1 VLKHPTSPDQIAFT
15 GGNMAFTSV
24 NPDDSQLFSAAL
36 HNWQERN
43 HTARTFL
50 ALTPAEQSEIL
61 RDAQD
66 LKTSDKMS
74 PEGRRNRDEC
84 ERILR
89 SRSTLIRRS
98 Q

>member
-1 VLKHPTSPDQIAFT
+1 
-15 GGNMAFTSV
+15 MAFTSV
-24 NPDDSQLFSAAL
+24 INRDDTQLFSEAL
-36 HNWQERN
+36 HSWQKRQ
-43 HTARTFL
+43 HDSRGFGQ
-50 ALTPAEQSEIL
+50 LTPTQQSEIM

-66 LKTSDKMS
+66 LKNPDNLS

-89 SRSTLIRRS
+89 SRRS

>member
-1 VLKHPTSPDQIAFT
+1 
-15 GGNMAFTSV
+15 MASHSV
-24 NPDDSQLFSAAL
+24 NPRDTQFLYAAL

-43 HTARTFL
+43 HTDRTFL
-50 ALTPAEQSEIL
+50 ALTPAEQSEIM

-74 PEGRRNRDEC
+74 PEGRRNLDEC

>member
-1 VLKHPTSPDQIAFT
+1 MRS
-15 GGNMAFTSV
+15 
-24 NPDDSQLFSAAL
+24 
-36 HNWQERN
+36 
-43 HTARTFL
+43 FL

-66 LKTSDKMS
+66 LKKHNSDNLS

-98 Q
+98 R